1 MTDMS
6 HFDLGEHHL
15 CARDSYSAEKGKPTP
30 VLFVIS
36 LEDITLLIL
45 YSC

>member
-6 HFDLGEHHL
+6 HFDLGEHRL
-15 CARDSYSAEKGKPTP
+15 YARGSYSAEKGKPTP
-30 VLFVIS
+30 VLLVIF
-36 LEDITLLIL
+36 LGDITLLIL